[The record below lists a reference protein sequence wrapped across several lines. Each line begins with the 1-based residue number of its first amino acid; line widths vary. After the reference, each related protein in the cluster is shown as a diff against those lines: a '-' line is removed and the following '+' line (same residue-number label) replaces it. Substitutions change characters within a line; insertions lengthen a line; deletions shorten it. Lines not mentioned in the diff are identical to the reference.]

1 LDILLT
7 KYLWDEK
14 TQLTPNQNKKSLNF
28 TNYHLYPLR
37 TLAGVNI
44 EGMLGF
50 LVGSF
55 CVVFRGQVIRRSIGI
70 LVGAGCAPL
79 LADLF
84 LYSVEAELV
93 QKLLRNNSKKLVVSF
108 NHIREDPS

>member
-7 KYLWDEK
+7 KYLQDEK
-14 TQLTPNQNKKSLNF
+14 TQLTPSQNKKSLNF
-28 TNYHLYPLR
+28 TNHHLYPLP
-37 TLAGVNI
+37 TLAGVDI

-55 CVVFRGQVIRRSIGI
+55 CVVFRGQVTRRSISI
-70 LVGAGCAPL
+70 PVGAGCAPL

-84 LYSVEAELV
+84 LYSCEVEFV
-93 QKLLRNNSKKLVVSF
+93 QKLLRKNSKKLVVSF